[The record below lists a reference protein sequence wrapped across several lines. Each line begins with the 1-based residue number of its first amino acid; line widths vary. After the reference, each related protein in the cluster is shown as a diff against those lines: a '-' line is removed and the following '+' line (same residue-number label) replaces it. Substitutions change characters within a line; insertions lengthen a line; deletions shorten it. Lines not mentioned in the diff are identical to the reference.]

1 MSIKRSGWLLS
12 ILLLLS
18 TSVLG
23 KGPEPREINRPRRP
37 PIATPEPA
45 SLLLLGTGLVGLAAK
60 MRKKKPK

>member
-1 MSIKRSGWLLS
+1 MSIKRFGWLLL

-23 KGPEPREINRPRRP
+23 KGPEPREIGRPRRP
-37 PIATPEPA
+37 PITTPEPA

-60 MRKKKPK
+60 MRKKKAE